1 MSSDENDTHDPSVEG
16 ILLGGLTLSL
26 VSTEGGTHVE
36 IDESKATNMSP
47 LELLGLLELA
57 KVSIYDDVMGAQF
70 IPEEYDIEEGDG
82 PDG

>member
-1 MSSDENDTHDPSVEG
+1 MSSDDSPTDGTHLKG
-16 ILLGGLTLSL
+16 ILLGSLTLSL

-36 IDESKATNMSP
+36 IDETKATHMSP

-57 KVSIYDDVMGAQF
+57 KVSVYDDVMDAQF
-70 IPEEYDIEEGDG
+70 LPEEYDVEEGDG

>member
-1 MSSDENDTHDPSVEG
+1 MSSDENPTDDTPFRG

-26 VSTEGGTHVE
+26 VSTERGTHVE
-36 IDESKATNMSP
+36 IDDSKATNMSP

-70 IPEEYDIEEGDG
+70 IPDEYGVEEGDDL
-82 PDG
+82 DG